1 MQKPGRLNGER
12 RVGIITPFP
21 AHTTNERA
29 FMASE
34 SKLVTRTVSRKAYL
48 SKAGHRNLSA
58 LLGQLTWLWN
68 VALTGARPLG
78 ENARNRLPTTTSARS

>member
-1 MQKPGRLNGER
+1 LNGER

-68 VALTGARPLG
+68 VALHPRKTAWR
-78 ENARNRLPTTTSARS
+78 EREESTSYYDQCKVLTE